1 MKWYI
6 KTKKIK
12 YVERFLKELF
22 TEKDAFAVQYLSKV
36 FLHFKMDFTQV
47 PVIKTQAAKSIK
59 TPITLIAAKN
69 DLMFP
74 GEKMITRANNIF
86 PSLKRT
92 LVLEQS
98 KHVQNRSDNKR
109 IVNLIHGSL
118 E

>member
-1 MKWYI
+1 
-6 KTKKIK
+6 
-12 YVERFLKELF
+12 
-22 TEKDAFAVQYLSKV
+22 
-36 FLHFKMDFTQV
+36 MDFTPV
-47 PVIKTQAAKSIK
+47 PIIKRRDAYLIQ

-109 IVNLIHGSL
+109 VVNLIHGSL